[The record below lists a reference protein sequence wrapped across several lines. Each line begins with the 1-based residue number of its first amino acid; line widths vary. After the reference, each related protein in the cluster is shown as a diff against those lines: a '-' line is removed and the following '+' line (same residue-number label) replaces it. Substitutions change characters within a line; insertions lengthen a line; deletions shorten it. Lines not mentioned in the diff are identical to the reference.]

1 MQYYLFQFVSILCKR
16 LNKHKPNNASNKLF
30 FKENWV
36 GNQSYN
42 LAIYPIS
49 IDLNGYFGHPGQS
62 QNGPKWIPISKNLG
76 LDTKIKSLGLSKQKL
91 QFWDFLVPWTYFWL
105 SEMAKKDNF
114 GHSGQSEVS
123 GNGLNQFPMPKNLG
137 IDTKIKS
144 VACSQLKLQFWPI

>member
-1 MQYYLFQFVSILCKR
+1 M
-16 LNKHKPNNASNKLF
+16 
-30 FKENWV
+30 

-49 IDLNGYFGHPGQS
+49 IDLNGYFGHPGQY

-105 SEMAKKDNF
+105 SEMAKKGNF
-114 GHSGQSEVS
+114 GHSGQSEVPD
-123 GNGLNQFPMPKNLG
+123 NGSNGFPMVQNLG

-144 VACSQLKLQFWPI
+144 LALSKPKLQIWSFSGILAFPYLIEIGGAVY